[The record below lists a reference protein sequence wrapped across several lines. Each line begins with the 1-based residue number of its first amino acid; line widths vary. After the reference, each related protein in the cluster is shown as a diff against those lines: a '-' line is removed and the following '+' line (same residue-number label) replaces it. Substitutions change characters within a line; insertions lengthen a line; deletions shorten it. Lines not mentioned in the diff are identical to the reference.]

1 MKQLK
6 ILMLFCVIGII
17 AVACDSKMEPED
29 GTVEEGMLFDKG
41 GYHYSIS
48 VSFCDKAGND
58 LVAPLAEER
67 YISNPR
73 YNEWEGEINPAKY
86 SLEISLSNPIAEF
99 KRYHSAGSLND
110 NFGPLFF
117 IGKYTGEINYLTN
130 SFNHFRY
137 QYADDNYNE
146 IVENPRQEFVKYTIT
161 CNTIFNDKE
170 AHELVVY
177 WDNVSTKGKWVEM
190 KCIKALFDGKDCEVY
205 NQEYDG
211 MLDNN
216 IRVTLDN

>member
-1 MKQLK
+1 MKPQQLFV
-6 ILMLFCVIGII
+6 LLCAMCLC
-17 AVACDSKMEPED
+17 AVACNSSINPDY
-29 GTVEEGMLFDKG
+29 GTVEGGMLFDKG

-48 VSFCDKAGND
+48 VSFSDKAGND

-67 YISNPR
+67 YISNLH

-86 SLEISLSNPIAEF
+86 SIEISLSNPIAEF

-110 NFGPLFF
+110 NSGPLFF
-117 IGKYTGEINYLTN
+117 ISKYAGEINYLTN

-161 CNTIFNDKE
+161 CNTIFNDNE
-170 AHELVVY
+170 ANELLVY
-177 WDNVSTKGKWVEM
+177 WDSSTKGKWVEM

-211 MLDNN
+211 LFDNN
-216 IRVTLDN
+216 IRVILDN